1 MLFTNLNNSKYRQG
15 NTTLLKQNKMAEDK
29 AKSSP
34 DEAGG
39 NDSKVFVL
47 FWVQSVLICL
57 GDRYIDD
64 SLIKWVP
71 PLLSL

>member
-1 MLFTNLNNSKYRQG
+1 
-15 NTTLLKQNKMAEDK
+15 MAEDK

-39 NDSKVFVL
+39 NDNKVFSL
-47 FWVQSVLICL
+47 FCVNSVLIWS
-57 GDRYIDD
+57 GERYTDD

>member
-1 MLFTNLNNSKYRQG
+1 
-15 NTTLLKQNKMAEDK
+15 MAEDK

-39 NDSKVFVL
+39 NDSKVFSL
-47 FWVQSVLICL
+47 FYVNSVLSWL
-57 GDRYIDD
+57 GERYTDD